1 MYYNMNITNNNPT
14 KGKTIMTHQQFNEI
28 IKMVRELHL
37 DFEDG
42 ISDEVAF
49 DMATSI
55 IADNPGLKEYI
66 NEHKRAVDAVGWLM
80 CEM

>member
-1 MYYNMNITNNNPT
+1 MT
-14 KGKTIMTHQQFNEI
+14 KQQFLDI
-28 IKMVRELHL
+28 LKVVRSLHL

-42 ISDEVAF
+42 IDDEQAY
-49 DMATSI
+49 DMAVSI

-66 NEHKRAVDAVGWLM
+66 NQHVRASDAVGWLM

>member
-1 MYYNMNITNNNPT
+1 
-14 KGKTIMTHQQFNEI
+14 MTQTQFNEI

-49 DMATSI
+49 DMAISI
-55 IADNPGLKEYI
+55 IADNPGLEEYI
-66 NEHKRAVDAVGWLM
+66 NKNKRASDAVGWLM

>member
-1 MYYNMNITNNNPT
+1 
-14 KGKTIMTHQQFNEI
+14 MTHQQFQNI
-28 IKMVRELHL
+28 LKVVQSLHL

-49 DMATSI
+49 DMAISI
-55 IADNPGLKEYI
+55 IADNPGLEEYI
-66 NEHKRAVDAVGWLM
+66 NKNKRASDAVGWLM